1 MSSKRAAYLPITS
14 IVIGIVLLTIAVAFI
29 SYRDIGR
36 GREQLSEIL
45 WYQARSILTFTQA
58 DLRAE
63 LMSPAWRP
71 TRIHTFFEEVSET
84 HPGIAYLALLDS
96 DGRVIVHSDSVVVGE
111 SLPDVDVRTDVL
123 GDPRGVR
130 RIGLPGGRGPT
141 GVRVDIAVGTR
152 IVEAGGRR
160 VYEYRVSIDL
170 PPPSTAD
177 NRLRPMG
184 RGRIGPRAHL
194 TTVVPIDPELIQ
206 SRLEALLGRSVDPDQ
221 PVPITAVVGLDATG
235 LEAAFHS
242 SRNYTLML
250 AGVLLLVGGTAI
262 YFLFI
267 IATHRS
273 TRTALE
279 NMRSYTSNI
288 IESMTSGLVSLDA
301 DGHVVTVNASARAIL
316 GLGEAVVDGAD
327 VNDVVRVEPE
337 ADRADVDRVLTGQRE
352 ALETETRVVGRGGPV
367 PVTLSASSL
376 RDEEGERAGTVLL
389 FQDLS
394 EIEELKQA
402 VAREHHLASLGRLA
416 AGVAHEVRNPL
427 SSLKG
432 FAQFFR
438 SKFKPGSKEERY
450 SDIMI
455 EEVER
460 LDRVVQELLDF
471 ARPVT
476 PSERP
481 AVSTATMVDEA
492 LALVSEDARSGA
504 SVSRRSLARSLP
516 DVLVDPMQI
525 RAALLNVLLNAM
537 EAMGEG
543 GTLTVRRRARG
554 RGRPA
559 DGDHRCYRHGRGDVR
574 GRGREAVRAVLHDE
588 AKRDRAGSYGRVPRR
603 GTERRAG
610 RGQERAGRGDDVLA
624 RASGRRRND
633 VGPVRQGCVAQAVGA
648 ETKPG

>member
-1 MSSKRAAYLPITS
+1 MRSKRAAYLPITS
-14 IVIGIVLLTIAVAFI
+14 IVVGIVLLAIAVSFI

-45 WYQARSILTFTQA
+45 WYQARGVLSFTQA

-63 LMSPAWRP
+63 LFSPVWRP
-71 TRIHTFFEEVSET
+71 TRLQTFFEEVSAT
-84 HPGIAYLALLDS
+84 HPGIAYVALLDG
-96 DGRVIVHSDSVVVGE
+96 DGRVLLHSDSEQVGQQ
-111 SLPDVDVRTDVL
+111 LPDADDRTDVL
-123 GDPRGVR
+123 GDPRGINRV
-130 RIGLPGGRGPT
+130 GLPGGRGPT
-141 GVRVDIAVGTR
+141 GVRVDVAVGTR
-152 IVEAGGRR
+152 IVEVDGRR
-160 VYEYRVSIDL
+160 VYEYRVSAEL
-170 PPPSTAD
+170 PTGSDTG
-177 NRLRPMG
+177 RRQIG
-184 RGRIGPRAHL
+184 RGRMGPAGLIVPASPEEVRARL
-194 TTVVPIDPELIQ
+194 TE
-206 SRLEALLGRSVDPDQ
+206 LLGRPVAADTA
-221 PVPITAVVGLDATG
+221 VPITAVAGLDATG

-262 YFLFI
+262 YFLFM

-301 DGHVVTVNASARAIL
+301 DGSVVTVNASARAIL
-316 GLGEAVVDGAD
+316 GLGDAVVDGVS
-327 VNDVVRVEPE
+327 VNDVVRVAPD
-337 ADRADVDRVLTGQRE
+337 ADRADIDRVLTGERE
-352 ALETETRVVGRGGPV
+352 TLETETSVVGRGGPV

-389 FQDLS
+389 FQDLR

-402 VAREHHLASLGRLA
+402 VERERHLASLGRLA

-438 SKFKPGSKEERY
+438 TKFKPGSEEERY

-476 PSERP
+476 PERA
-481 AVSTATMVDEA
+481 AVSTATMIEEA
-492 LALVSEDARSGA
+492 LALVSEDAHFKR
-504 SVSRRSLARSLP
+504 VSIESKLAADLP

-525 RAALLNVLLNAM
+525 RSALLNVLLNAM
-537 EAMGEG
+537 EAMGDG
-543 GTLTVRRRARG
+543 GTLTIATAATG
-554 RGRPA
+554 EA
-559 DGDHRCYRHGRGDVR
+559 DGVPTVTISVTDTGVGMSEEEVAKLFEPFYTTKPRGTGLGLTVVSR
-574 GRGREAVRAVLHDE
+574 VVEQNG
-588 AKRDRAGSYGRVPRR
+588 GRVGVRSVQGE
-603 GTERRAG
+603 GTTFSLVLPVAG
-610 RGQERAGRGDDVLA
+610 TPKQV
-624 RASGRRRND
+624 
-633 VGPVRQGCVAQAVGA
+633 
-648 ETKPG
+648 

>member
-1 MSSKRAAYLPITS
+1 MRSKRVAYLPITS
-14 IVIGIVLLTIAVAFI
+14 IVIGIVLLAITVAFI

-45 WYQARSILTFTQA
+45 WYQARGILSFTRA

-71 TRIHTFFEEVSET
+71 TRINTFFEEVSST

-96 DGRVIVHSDSVVVGE
+96 DGRIVVHSDSVEVGRL
-111 SLPDVDVRTDVL
+111 LPEADVRTDVR

-130 RIGLPGGRGPT
+130 RIGLPGGHGPT

-152 IVEAGGRR
+152 IVETGGRR

-170 PPPSTAD
+170 PPPAAAD
-177 NRLRPMG
+177 HRLRQLGRSRMG
-184 RGRIGPRAHL
+184 PPGRLALVTPA
-194 TTVVPIDPELIQ
+194 DPELVRA
-206 SRLEALLGRSVDPDQ
+206 RLEELLGRPVDPNA
-221 PVPITAVVGLDATG
+221 PVPITAVVGLDATE

-301 DGHVVTVNASARAIL
+301 TGHVVTVNAGARAIL
-316 GLGEAVVDGAD
+316 GLGAAVVDGAD
-327 VNDVVRVEPE
+327 VNDVMRVDHD
-337 ADRADVDRVLTGQRE
+337 ADRAEVDRVLTGERE
-352 ALETETRVVGRGGPV
+352 VLETETRVVGRAGSV
-367 PVTLSASSL
+367 PVALSASSL
-376 RDEEGERAGTVLL
+376 WDEEGERAGTVLL
-389 FQDLS
+389 FQDLR
-394 EIEELKQA
+394 EIEELKEA
-402 VAREHHLASLGRLA
+402 VERERHLASLGRLA

-438 SKFKPGSKEERY
+438 TKFEPGSEEERY

-471 ARPVT
+471 ARPVAPDRT
-476 PSERP
+476 QIS
-481 AVSTATMVDEA
+481 SGTMIEEA
-492 LALVSEDARSGA
+492 LALVSEDAQFKR
-504 SVSRRSLARSLP
+504 VSIEMKLGEGLP

-525 RAALLNVLLNAM
+525 RQALLNVLLNAI

-543 GTLTVRRRARG
+543 GTLTIETSVSGSTDGPPTVTIGVTDTGEGMSEEEVGKLFEPFYTTKPRG
-554 RGRPA
+554 TGLGLTVVSRVVEQNG
-559 DGDHRCYRHGRGDVR
+559 
-574 GRGREAVRAVLHDE
+574 
-588 AKRDRAGSYGRVPRR
+588 GRVGVRSSQGQ
-603 GTERRAG
+603 GTTFSLVLPVAG
-610 RGQERAGRGDDVLA
+610 
-624 RASGRRRND
+624 
-633 VGPVRQGCVAQAVGA
+633 
-648 ETKPG
+648 ETKSRENGGGTPL

>member
-14 IVIGIVLLTIAVAFI
+14 IVIGIVLLAIAVAFI

-45 WYQARSILTFTQA
+45 WYQARGILSFTSA

-96 DGRVIVHSDSVVVGE
+96 DGRVIVHSDSAEVGRR
-111 SLPDVDVRTDVL
+111 LPEADVRTDVL
-123 GDPRGVR
+123 GAPSGVR

-141 GVRVDIAVGTR
+141 GVRVDVAVGTR
-152 IVEAGGRR
+152 IVEIGGRR

-170 PPPSTAD
+170 PPPAAAD
-177 NRLRPMG
+177 YRLRQIARSRMG
-184 RGRIGPRAHL
+184 PRGRHAPVA
-194 TTVVPIDPELIQ
+194 PADPELVRA
-206 SRLEALLGRSVDPDQ
+206 RLEELLGRPVDPEK

-262 YFLFI
+262 YFLFM

-301 DGHVVTVNASARAIL
+301 DGHVVTVNAGARAIL
-316 GLGEAVVDGAD
+316 GLGDAVVDGAD
-327 VNDVVRVEPE
+327 VDDVMRVEPD
-337 ADRADVDRVLTGQRE
+337 ADRAEVDRVLTGERE
-352 ALETETRVVGRGGPV
+352 VLETETRVVGRAGPV
-367 PVTLSASSL
+367 PVALSASSL
-376 RDEEGERAGTVLL
+376 RDEEGKRAGTVLL
-389 FQDLS
+389 FQDLR

-402 VAREHHLASLGRLA
+402 VERERHLASLGRLA

-438 SKFKPGSKEERY
+438 TKFKPGSEEERY

-476 PSERP
+476 PDRTR
-481 AVSTATMVDEA
+481 VSCSTMIEEA
-492 LALVSEDARSGA
+492 LALVSEDAQFKR
-504 SVSRRSLARSLP
+504 VSIETKLAEGLP

-525 RAALLNVLLNAM
+525 RQALLNVLLNAI
-537 EAMGEG
+537 EAMGDG
-543 GTLTVRRRARG
+543 GTLTIETTGTGSPDGPPTVTISVADTGEGMSEEEVGKLFEPFYTTKPRG
-554 RGRPA
+554 TGLGLTVVSRVVEQNG
-559 DGDHRCYRHGRGDVR
+559 
-574 GRGREAVRAVLHDE
+574 
-588 AKRDRAGSYGRVPRR
+588 GRVGVRSAQGE
-603 GTERRAG
+603 GTTFSLVLPVAER
-610 RGQERAGRGDDVLA
+610 
-624 RASGRRRND
+624 
-633 VGPVRQGCVAQAVGA
+633 
-648 ETKPG
+648 